1 MPTFSLPFGKGT
13 ETITLPEEHL
23 LYDLRGRETQAVA
36 DEEAAVQA
44 ALEHPIG
51 SAPLSEIVQAGDTV
65 TIVVS
70 DVTRLVHTDRML
82 PVIVGELN
90 RIGVADEQIT
100 VLIAPGTH
108 RAHTQA
114 EDELVCGKDM
124 VRRLRIVQ
132 HDCHDAA
139 QLTCVG
145 RTSYGN
151 DIYINTAAVQADKLI
166 LTGAVSF
173 HPMAGY
179 GGGRKAVVPGIAG
192 FDTIM
197 RNHALALAE
206 TPGAGCNPACDAGL
220 LAGNPFHEDMQEAC
234 ALVAPDFLVNT
245 VFTTDGD
252 LYEVVAGHWLE
263 AWKKGCHDLLSIGS
277 VPITERADV
286 TIASAGGYPK
296 DMNLYQSIKAH
307 MNAAF
312 ATKPG
317 GIMIFTLDCPDIQEP
332 AIFTDWFFRSDL
344 DQCEAD
350 LRDYFLMP
358 GFVAFKGRCIIRSMK
373 RVYVVT
379 RPENF
384 AIIRQS
390 GQIPAASLAEAWQ
403 MAQAELAELD
413 HPYTYTI
420 MSHASGTLP
429 VLQQ

>member
-1 MPTFSLPFGKGT
+1 
-13 ETITLPEEHL
+13 
-23 LYDLRGRETQAVA
+23 
-36 DEEAAVQA
+36 
-44 ALEHPIG
+44 
-51 SAPLSEIVQAGDTV
+51 
-65 TIVVS
+65 
-70 DVTRLVHTDRML
+70 
-82 PVIVGELN
+82 
-90 RIGVADEQIT
+90 
-100 VLIAPGTH
+100 
-108 RAHTQA
+108 
-114 EDELVCGKDM
+114 
-124 VRRLRIVQ
+124 
-132 HDCHDAA
+132 
-139 QLTCVG
+139 
-145 RTSYGN
+145 
-151 DIYINTAAVQADKLI
+151 
-166 LTGAVSF
+166 
-173 HPMAGY
+173 MAGY

-332 AIFTDWFFRSDL
+332 AIFTDWFFRNDL

-350 LRDYFLMP
+350 LRDHFLMP